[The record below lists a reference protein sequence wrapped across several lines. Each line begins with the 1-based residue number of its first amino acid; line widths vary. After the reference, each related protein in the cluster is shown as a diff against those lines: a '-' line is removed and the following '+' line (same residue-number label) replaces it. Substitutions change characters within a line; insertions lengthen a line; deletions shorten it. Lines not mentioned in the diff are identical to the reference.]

1 MTDISPMAHS
11 LTDAEHRWGGRIRV
25 SIPIHVA
32 SPSTAG
38 VDGRIK
44 NLSLSG
50 ALITTHVDL
59 PLNSRI
65 EVTLELP
72 SPRLGAAVIAA
83 HVARK
88 VNGEVGI
95 EWCQFAPNAVK
106 DLLRAP
112 SVRLPV

>member
-1 MTDISPMAHS
+1 MARS
-11 LTDAEHRWGGRIRV
+11 LIDAEHRWGARIRV
-25 SIPIHVA
+25 SIPVHVT
-32 SPSTAG
+32 SPSTTDF
-38 VDGRIK
+38 DGRIK

-50 ALITTHVDL
+50 ALMTTNFAL

-72 SPRLGAAVIAA
+72 PPLLGDAVITA
-83 HVARK
+83 HVARR

>member
-1 MTDISPMAHS
+1 MAHS
-11 LTDAEHRWGGRIRV
+11 LTDAEHRWGARIRV
-25 SIPIHVA
+25 SIPVHVT
-32 SPSTAG
+32 SPSTTRF
-38 VDGRIK
+38 DGRIK

-50 ALITTHVDL
+50 ALMTANSEL

-72 SPRLGAAVIAA
+72 APLPGGAVIAA
-83 HVARK
+83 HVARR

-106 DLLRAP
+106 DLLRSP
-112 SVRLPV
+112 TVRLSV

>member
-1 MTDISPMAHS
+1 MTDMPMAHS
-11 LTDAEHRWGGRIRV
+11 LIDGEHRWGARIRV
-25 SIPIHVA
+25 SIPVHVA
-32 SPSTAG
+32 SPSTTG

-44 NLSLSG
+44 DLSLSG
-50 ALITTHVDL
+50 ALMTTNVDL

-72 SPRLGAAVIAA
+72 APQPGDAVIAA

>member
-1 MTDISPMAHS
+1 MARS
-11 LTDAEHRWGGRIRV
+11 LIDAEHRWGARIRV
-25 SIPIHVA
+25 SIPVHVT
-32 SPSTAG
+32 SPSTTRF
-38 VDGRIK
+38 DGRIK

-50 ALITTHVDL
+50 ALMTANSEL

-72 SPRLGAAVIAA
+72 SPLGDAVIAA
-83 HVARK
+83 HVARR

>member
-1 MTDISPMAHS
+1 MAHS
-11 LTDAEHRWGGRIRV
+11 LIDAEHRWGARIRV
-25 SIPIHVA
+25 SIPVHVT
-32 SPSTAG
+32 SPSTTG
-38 VDGRIK
+38 FDGRIK

-50 ALITTHVDL
+50 ALMTTDVDL

-72 SPRLGAAVIAA
+72 SPQPGDAVIAA

-88 VNGEVGI
+88 VRGEVGI
-95 EWCQFAPNAVK
+95 EWRQFAPNAVK